1 MTTKGKAIFS
11 AVSPLPSV
19 ELLGVRLSYTG
30 ANVDGSF
37 LLQIDQLQING
48 GKIHCI
54 YGTNGCGKT
63 SLLKLLSGAIPLSEG
78 RINWENISKPK
89 PGKDFVLVSQA
100 GPWPH
105 WSVWKNIYEP
115 QIELGISRNEAK
127 QKTGDIINVMGLQGL
142 ESRHAHQLSAGQQQ
156 RTVLARA
163 LVLSPKILLLDEV
176 LSGQSEY
183 WAERI
188 ASILDEFVGLGGMAI
203 IVSHDPEWVMM
214 NAGHI
219 THIVSDQSDEVSSA
233 HFFCGYDGRS
243 KDWPTFR
250 EKRLKMFKKDIS

>member
-1 MTTKGKAIFS
+1 MTIKEKAIFNT
-11 AVSPLPSV
+11 VSPLPSV
-19 ELLGVRLSYTG
+19 ELLEVRLSYT
-30 ANVDGSF
+30 NKNTDGSF

-63 SLLKLLSGAIPLSEG
+63 SFLKLLSGAIPLSEG
-78 RINWENISKPK
+78 SITWKNISEPK

-105 WSVWKNIYEP
+105 WSVFKNIYEP
-115 QIELGISRNEAK
+115 QIELGISKDEAK
-127 QKTGDIINVMGLQGL
+127 QKTGDIINIMGLQGL
-142 ESRHAHQLSAGQQQ
+142 EDRHAHQLSAGQQQ

-188 ASILDEFVGLGGMAI
+188 ASILEEFVGLGGMAI

-214 NAGHI
+214 NADHI
-219 THIVSDQSDEVSSA
+219 THIVSAQSDDVSSA
-233 HFFCGYDGRS
+233 RFFCGYDGHNEN
-243 KDWPTFR
+243 WPAFR
-250 EKRLKMFKKDIS
+250 EERLKMFKKDI